1 MGNGTNEHCR
11 SFGKGPMSNA
21 GPSPHVQC
29 KVPSQQPTQCLRP
42 MSGPVMTKWSL
53 MRRRVRVAIGGD
65 YAV

>member
-42 MSGPVMTKWSL
+42 HHAGLLLAGAWCP
-53 MRRRVRVAIGGD
+53 
-65 YAV
+65 